1 MPSRLPAHRLLP
13 SVAQH
18 AATLV
23 HVPTLLRAIVCQ
35 SPFPSA
41 PLETRQ
47 RNAAAAQP
55 RRRHPMLGP
64 AAIPEVGLRAQALL
78 QAALATGQ
86 ARSDVLVG
94 GVALLLVWLTARAV
108 ASIARFVH
116 MYYLRPAI
124 DPRTFGS
131 WAVVTGA
138 SEGIGRALSNLLAEK
153 GERSPSACA
162 LFQLPKWNC

>member
-1 MPSRLPAHRLLP
+1 
-13 SVAQH
+13 
-18 AATLV
+18 
-23 HVPTLLRAIVCQ
+23 
-35 SPFPSA
+35 
-41 PLETRQ
+41 
-47 RNAAAAQP
+47 
-55 RRRHPMLGP
+55 MLGP